1 MTVNNIKYHGNPVG
15 STRLH
20 AGGQRDGQ
28 ANIRLIGVLREYATA
43 PENPTIDILYLSELE
58 F

>member
-15 STRLH
+15 STQLH
-20 AGGQRDGQ
+20 AGGQTD
-28 ANIRLIGVLREYATA
+28 ITLIGVLREYASA

>member
-1 MTVNNIKYHGNPVG
+1 MRADRKI
-15 STRLH
+15 
-20 AGGQRDGQ
+20 DGQ
-28 ANIRLIGVLREYATA
+28 MGIKLIGVLRDYASA

>member
-1 MTVNNIKYHGNPVG
+1 MRADRK
-15 STRLH
+15 
-20 AGGQRDGQ
+20 RDGQ
-28 ANIRLIGVLREYATA
+28 ADIKLGVLREYASA